1 VLCCLLGSLLTI
13 LYRWWINSLFA
24 HHAGIIGKE
33 SLDGGTTFDDH
44 GAYAVVI
51 KEENEVDTRPDGS
64 LRYLTSMNDR
74 GRFRL
79 TAATPKSREP
89 IRVLRSRNDNGI
101 WGPRAGI
108 RFDGLVGWPSI
119 CTSQLL
125 TCCQYVVRGWSV
137 RLAKDDEAVSGH
149 LKPAGGISYEV
160 VLQRNDEVPLEEVLK
175 RPTNADLDDYME
187 YDRLRQKHY
196 GLKRQ
201 IVGPAVRFSPQLPV
215 RDMPPIQPISVAYP
229 SSDSTISIPRAAVD
243 PSMNSMPIY
252 QPVLNSPLRKKTREA
267 EACSSIS
274 PRTSIPRHG
283 CTFNANDSLDAESPT
298 QSGSRLPTEEY
309 RQTQSTN
316 NLLTDTKALKEII
329 PWIDQDPDLES
340 LPPSVDSSTQS
351 GNGGVLETDS
361 SSHASSHAR
370 QEPPKREW
378 TRIKTIGR
386 HAKSGSRKKTRGP
399 RDPHAQPQDPEP
411 SSPNPEPTRST
422 SFGQYSR
429 FFSAHDPRAIVSSH
443 RLISARSISSMRSD
457 QSNRSKTKILH
468 GGGDSTNDSDDYFS
482 LPTHDARVSDHSR
495 PSTPKRSHE
504 MPMNSPSG
512 FVRTS
517 VPDSYAATSTR
528 VPGKSLEIYR
538 TSTSSEPLMNFITR
552 ARPASPV
559 GSPASTS
566 VIWRG
571 KESRN
576 SESVGSEL
584 HTRDDL
590 SDPIVF
596 SNPFTKSKVQRVL
609 RRWSSGVA
617 PDIVG

>member
-1 VLCCLLGSLLTI
+1 
-13 LYRWWINSLFA
+13 
-24 HHAGIIGKE
+24 
-33 SLDGGTTFDDH
+33 
-44 GAYAVVI
+44 
-51 KEENEVDTRPDGS
+51 
-64 LRYLTSMNDR
+64 MNDR

-108 RFDGLVGWPSI
+108 RFDGLVSWPSSR
-119 CTSQLL
+119 TSQLL
-125 TCCQYVVRGWSV
+125 TCRQYVVRGWSV

-149 LKPAGGISYEV
+149 LKPAGGISYEI

-215 RDMPPIQPISVAYP
+215 RDIPPIQPISVACP

-243 PSMNSMPIY
+243 PSMSSMTIY

-267 EACSSIS
+267 EAYSSIS
-274 PRTSIPRHG
+274 PRTSIPRHDYP
-283 CTFNANDSLDAESPT
+283 FNASDSSDAESPT
-298 QSGSRLPTEEY
+298 QSDSRLPTEEY

-340 LPPSVDSSTQS
+340 LPPSVDSSTRS

-370 QEPPKREW
+370 QEPLKREW

-386 HAKSGSRKKTRGP
+386 HAKSGSHKTRSP

-422 SFGQYSR
+422 SSGQYSR
-429 FFSAHDPRAIVSSH
+429 FFSAHGPRTIVSS
-443 RLISARSISSMRSD
+443 RRPISARSVSSMRSD
-457 QSNRSKTKILH
+457 QSNRSKIKTLH
-468 GGGDSTNDSDDYFS
+468 GGGDSTNDSDDYVS

-517 VPDSYAATSTR
+517 VPASCVAISIHR
-528 VPGKSLEIYR
+528 PRKSPDLCR

-590 SDPIVF
+590 SNPIVF
-596 SNPFTKSKVQRVL
+596 SDPFTKNKVRRVL

>member
-1 VLCCLLGSLLTI
+1 
-13 LYRWWINSLFA
+13 
-24 HHAGIIGKE
+24 
-33 SLDGGTTFDDH
+33 
-44 GAYAVVI
+44 
-51 KEENEVDTRPDGS
+51 
-64 LRYLTSMNDR
+64 
-74 GRFRL
+74 
-79 TAATPKSREP
+79 
-89 IRVLRSRNDNGI
+89 
-101 WGPRAGI
+101 
-108 RFDGLVGWPSI
+108 
-119 CTSQLL
+119 
-125 TCCQYVVRGWSV
+125 VRGWSV

-149 LKPAGGISYEV
+149 LKPAGGISYEI
-160 VLQRNDEVPLEEVLK
+160 VLQRQDDIPLEEVLK
-175 RPTNADLDDYME
+175 RPTNADIDDYME
-187 YDRLRQKHY
+187 YNRLRQKHY

-215 RDMPPIQPISVAYP
+215 RDMSPIPPISAAYP

-243 PSMNSMPIY
+243 PSMSSMTIY
-252 QPVLNSPLRKKTREA
+252 QPVLKSSLRKKVKEA
-267 EACSSIS
+267 DAYSSIS
-274 PRTSIPRHG
+274 PKTSLPRHDYP
-283 CTFNANDSLDAESPT
+283 FNASDSSDAENPT
-298 QSGSRLPTEEY
+298 QSDSRLPTDEY

-316 NLLTDTKALKEII
+316 NLLTDTNALKEII
-329 PWIDQDPDLES
+329 PWIDQDPDVES

-370 QEPPKREW
+370 QEPLKREW

-386 HAKSGSRKKTRGP
+386 RAKTGSHKKARGP
-399 RDPHAQPQDPEP
+399 RDPHAQPQDPDP
-411 SSPNPEPTRST
+411 SSHNPEPTRSA
-422 SFGQYSR
+422 SLGQDSQ
-429 FFSAHDPRAIVSSH
+429 FFSAHDPRAIVSSL
-443 RLISARSISSMRSD
+443 RRISGRSISSMRSD
-457 QSNRSKTKILH
+457 QFNRSKTKTLH

-495 PSTPKRSHE
+495 PSTPKGSYE
-504 MPMNSPSG
+504 TTMNSPSG

-517 VPDSYAATSTR
+517 VPASYAATSTHR
-528 VPGKSLEIYR
+528 PKKPLELYR

-552 ARPASPV
+552 VRPASPV

-590 SDPIVF
+590 SNPIVF
-596 SNPFTKSKVQRVL
+596 SDPFTKSKVQRVL

>member
-1 VLCCLLGSLLTI
+1 
-13 LYRWWINSLFA
+13 
-24 HHAGIIGKE
+24 
-33 SLDGGTTFDDH
+33 
-44 GAYAVVI
+44 
-51 KEENEVDTRPDGS
+51 
-64 LRYLTSMNDR
+64 MNDR

-89 IRVLRSRNDNGI
+89 IRVLRSRNNNGI

-125 TCCQYVVRGWSV
+125 TCRQYVVRGWSV
-137 RLAKDDEAVSGH
+137 RLAKNDEPVSGH
-149 LKPAGGISYEV
+149 LKPAGGISYEI
-160 VLQRNDEVPLEEVLK
+160 VLQRNDEVALEEVLK

-196 GLKRQ
+196 VLKHH
-201 IVGPAVRFSPQLPV
+201 IVAPTVKFAPQLPII
-215 RDMPPIQPISVAYP
+215 DKPPIRPTLVTYP
-229 SSDSTISIPRAAVD
+229 SSDSAISITRAAVG
-243 PSMNSMPIY
+243 PSTSSVTIN
-252 QPVLNSPLRKKTREA
+252 QPAFKYPLRRKSREA
-267 EACSSIS
+267 EAYSNIS
-274 PRTSIPRHG
+274 PRTSLVRDDYPFI
-283 CTFNANDSLDAESPT
+283 ASDSSDAEIPA
-298 QSGSRLPTEEY
+298 QSDSRLPTNEY

-316 NLLTDTKALKEII
+316 NLLTDTNALKEIT
-329 PWIDQDPDLES
+329 PWIDQDPDLKS
-340 LPPSVDSSTQS
+340 LPPSIDSSNKS

-370 QEPPKREW
+370 QEPLKREW
-378 TRIKTIGR
+378 TRIRTIGR

-457 QSNRSKTKILH
+457 QSNRSKIRILH

-482 LPTHDARVSDHSR
+482 LPTHDARDSDHSR

-517 VPDSYAATSTR
+517 VPASYVATSTHR
-528 VPGKSLEIYR
+528 PRKSLEFYR

-559 GSPASTS
+559 GSPASPVGSPASTS
-566 VIWRG
+566 VIWHG
-571 KESRN
+571 KKSRN

-584 HTRDDL
+584 HTKDDR
-590 SDPIVF
+590 SNPIVF
-596 SNPFTKSKVQRVL
+596 SDPFTKSKVRRVL